1 MVSTGTLARERDK
14 FFELLR
20 AKYPEHGKGI
30 EDFLSCEDTPFDKV
44 CVGVC
49 WCVCGFVVCVV
60 CVCVL
65 CYVVQI
71 DV

>member
-44 CVGVC
+44 CV
-49 WCVCGFVVCVV
+49 CVCVGLLFVLFV
-60 CVCVL
+60 CVCCVM
-65 CYVVQI
+65 
-71 DV
+71 